1 MIAQRVGRL
10 GTLEPQAEIEG
21 VPSPLGV
28 TLVES
33 KQAYNFALFSRYAT
47 GVTLLLYTEADPVNP
62 VFKYHFNPRINKTGP
77 IWHCWVPLAATQG
90 ATLYAYRLEGPFEP
104 QARHRFDPQKILLD
118 PYARSVFFPPGFSR
132 MACTQPGPTDGVA
145 PLGVLPT
152 ITTTFDWGSD
162 DRPRHGH
169 DTIIYELHVKGF
181 TARANSGVSPEKRG
195 TFAGLMEKIPY
206 LQDLGVTVVEL
217 LPVHQFDPQEGNYWG
232 YMTLNFFAP
241 HQQYAYGDPLLEFRE
256 MVKAFHAVGIEVW
269 LDVVYNH
276 TSEGNEQ
283 GPTYGYRGIDNKSY
297 YLLAADPQYY
307 LNDTG
312 CGNTLRSAHPAV
324 RALILESLHFWANEM
339 HIDGF
344 RFDLASIFTR
354 NSNGSLNLYEPSLIT
369 EISSFG
375 HYADVRLIAEAWDIG
390 SYQLGRSFP
399 GFSWL
404 QWNGKFRDDIRAFVK
419 SDPGK
424 VDDLMQRLY
433 GSDDLF
439 PDTLLE
445 AYRPFQS
452 VNFITSHDGFCM
464 YDLVAYN
471 HKHNEVNGHGNND
484 GSDHNL
490 SWNCGWEG
498 DLDVPEEIMLLRRRQ
513 IKNFCCLL
521 MLANGTP
528 MFCAGDEF
536 LNTQRGNNNP
546 YNQDNEITWLDWDRL
561 AQNRDIFRFF
571 KNMIAFR
578 KAHPSIGRGRYWR
591 EDIHWYGVGA
601 HVDLAYHSH
610 TLAYCLHG
618 ESYRDDDIYVM
629 INAYWE
635 ELVFVIQEG
644 EATDWY
650 RVVDTSLPG
659 PLDIAAPGEEGRLSS
674 LKYLVAP
681 RTIVVLLR
689 PRRSR

>member
-10 GTLEPQAEIEG
+10 RTMEMQEEIEG

-47 GVTLLLYTEADPVNP
+47 GVTLLLYTEQDPVHP
-62 VFKYHFNPRINKTGP
+62 TYTYRFNPRINKTGP
-77 IWHCWVPLAATQG
+77 IWHCWVPIAATHG
-90 ATLYAYRLEGPFEP
+90 ATLYAYRLEGPYAP
-104 QARHRFDPQKILLD
+104 HARHRFDPQKILLD

-152 ITTTFDWGSD
+152 TTTTFDWGSD

-181 TARANSGVSPEKRG
+181 TARANSGVRPEKRG

-256 MVKAFHAVGIEVW
+256 LVKAFHAVGIEVW

-297 YLLAADPQYY
+297 YLMAADPQYY

-324 RALILESLHFWANEM
+324 RALVLDSLHFWAEEM
-339 HIDGF
+339 HVDGF

-354 NSNGSLNLYEPSLIT
+354 NSNGTLNLYEPSLIT

-390 SYQLGRSFP
+390 SYQLGSSFP

-424 VDDLMQRLY
+424 VADLMQRLY

-439 PDTLLE
+439 PDTLQE

-452 VNFITSHDGFCM
+452 VNFITAHDGFCL

-484 GSDHNL
+484 GADHNL

-536 LNTQRGNNNP
+536 LHTQQGNNNP

-561 AQNRDIFRFF
+561 AQHGDIFRFF
-571 KNMIAFR
+571 KHMIAFR

-635 ELVFVIQEG
+635 ELVFIIQEG

-689 PRRSR
+689 PRISR

>member
-1 MIAQRVGRL
+1 
-10 GTLEPQAEIEG
+10 
-21 VPSPLGV
+21 
-28 TLVES
+28 
-33 KQAYNFALFSRYAT
+33 
-47 GVTLLLYTEADPVNP
+47 
-62 VFKYHFNPRINKTGP
+62 
-77 IWHCWVPLAATQG
+77 
-90 ATLYAYRLEGPFEP
+90 
-104 QARHRFDPQKILLD
+104 
-118 PYARSVFFPPGFSR
+118 
-132 MACTQPGPTDGVA
+132 
-145 PLGVLPT
+145 
-152 ITTTFDWGSD
+152 
-162 DRPRHGH
+162 
-169 DTIIYELHVKGF
+169 
-181 TARANSGVSPEKRG
+181 
-195 TFAGLMEKIPY
+195 
-206 LQDLGVTVVEL
+206 
-217 LPVHQFDPQEGNYWG
+217 
-232 YMTLNFFAP
+232 
-241 HQQYAYGDPLLEFRE
+241 
-256 MVKAFHAVGIEVW
+256 
-269 LDVVYNH
+269 
-276 TSEGNEQ
+276 
-283 GPTYGYRGIDNKSY
+283 
-297 YLLAADPQYY
+297 
-307 LNDTG
+307 
-312 CGNTLRSAHPAV
+312 
-324 RALILESLHFWANEM
+324 
-339 HIDGF
+339 
-344 RFDLASIFTR
+344 
-354 NSNGSLNLYEPSLIT
+354 
-369 EISSFG
+369 
-375 HYADVRLIAEAWDIG
+375 
-390 SYQLGRSFP
+390 
-399 GFSWL
+399 
-404 QWNGKFRDDIRAFVK
+404 
-419 SDPGK
+419 
-424 VDDLMQRLY
+424 MQRLY

-439 PDTLLE
+439 PDTLQE

-452 VNFITSHDGFCM
+452 VNFITAHDGFCL

-484 GSDHNL
+484 GADHNL

-536 LNTQRGNNNP
+536 LHTQQGNNNP

-561 AQNRDIFRFF
+561 AQHGDIFRFF
-571 KNMIAFR
+571 KHMIAFR

-635 ELVFVIQEG
+635 ELVFIIQEG

-689 PRRSR
+689 PRISR

>member
-10 GTLEPQAEIEG
+10 RTIEMQEEIEG

-47 GVTLLLYTEADPVNP
+47 GVTLLLYTEQDPVHP
-62 VFKYHFNPRINKTGP
+62 TYTYRFNPRINKTGP
-77 IWHCWVPLAATQG
+77 IWHCWVPIAATHG
-90 ATLYAYRLEGPFEP
+90 ATLYAYRLEGPYAP
-104 QARHRFDPQKILLD
+104 HARHRFDPQKILLD

-152 ITTTFDWGSD
+152 TTTTFDWGSD

-217 LPVHQFDPQEGNYWG
+217 LPIHQFDPQEGNYWG

-256 MVKAFHAVGIEVW
+256 LVKAFHAVGIEVW

-297 YLLAADPQYY
+297 YLMAADPQYY

-324 RALILESLHFWANEM
+324 RALVLDSLHFWAEEM
-339 HIDGF
+339 HVDGF

-354 NSNGSLNLYEPSLIT
+354 NSNGTLNLYEPSLIT

-390 SYQLGRSFP
+390 SYQLGSSFP

-424 VDDLMQRLY
+424 VADLMQRLY

-439 PDTLLE
+439 PDTLQE

-452 VNFITSHDGFCM
+452 VNFITAHDGFCL

-484 GSDHNL
+484 GADHNL

-536 LNTQRGNNNP
+536 LHTQQGNNNP

-561 AQNRDIFRFF
+561 AQHGDIFRFF
-571 KNMIAFR
+571 KHMIAFR

-635 ELVFVIQEG
+635 ELVFIIQEG

-689 PRRSR
+689 PRLSK